1 MQVALISQESKVFAK
16 GRTDGSSHQLF
27 ISIISCMLRSQIMEK
42 LLLPMEFLPL
52 LGKKMGIGS
61 QGKDICGMVTPQIS
75 ELSVVLGRRTWSRVI
90 I

>member
-52 LGKKMGIGS
+52 LGKKW
-61 QGKDICGMVTPQIS
+61 
-75 ELSVVLGRRTWSRVI
+75 ELEAKERIFVGW
-90 I
+90 